1 MGDRRQPTASW
12 RLDFERDARGRTR
25 LVRSTF
31 RQDATK
37 EVLVADKSLKP
48 TAGVQALAILAL
60 RTAAGR
66 WRTEDATNG
75 ALKGGRPSLAASLS
89 DAVKNCPSWL
99 REAFGEA
106 HGIPYA
112 SCLLVRANHEAN
124 RRDEPMSVRVNEE
137 AIRREEIRIFVS
149 GRESRSPYELERAAL
164 ELESAWLAARDPN
177 LRQETRRA
185 IEALA
190 KEARH
195 ASDQS
200 RLDAFLGRLASLL
213 DEAAVMIVENGD
225 LPFTGQS
232 RGREAILRR
241 MALNFGAIAEHQ
253 VNVYDV
259 VTTNDSIVILGRDT
273 FRMQGESIVR
283 SANYAQRYVM
293 RNGKLV
299 LIHHVSQKAGDVE
312 TEGAAFPP
320 F

>member
-1 MGDRRQPTASW
+1 MSSERRGSASW
-12 RLDFERDARGRTR
+12 RLDFARDARGRTR

-31 RQDATK
+31 QRDAAS
-37 EVLVADKSLKP
+37 EPLVVEKTLKS

-66 WRTEDATNG
+66 WRSEDSVNE
-75 ALKGGRPSLAASLS
+75 ALTGPRPSLAASLC
-89 DAVKNCPSWL
+89 DAVKNCPGWL
-99 REAFGEA
+99 RDAFGEM
-106 HGIPYA
+106 HGVPYA
-112 SCLLVRANHEAN
+112 SCLLLRANHEAA
-124 RRDEPMSVRVNEE
+124 RRDEPMSVRINEE
-137 AIRREEIRIFVS
+137 AIRPGAIRIFIS
-149 GRESRSPYELERAAL
+149 GREARAPYELERAAL

-190 KEARH
+190 EEARH

-200 RLDAFLGRLASLL
+200 RLSEFLGQLATLL
-213 DEAAVMIVENGD
+213 DDRAVMIVENGD

-241 MALNFGAIAEHQ
+241 IAENFGSIAEHQ

-259 VTTNDSIVILGRDT
+259 VTTKDSVVILGRDT
-273 FRMQGESIVR
+273 FRMQGESTFR

-293 RNGKLV
+293 RNGKLI
-299 LIHHVSQKAGDVE
+299 LIHHVTQVAGDVDAN
-312 TEGAAFPP
+312 GAASPP
-320 F
+320 S